1 MSAARSCL
9 RFFDVCS
16 GYFEAV
22 FFREGVVHGGEQS
35 LFLTGVSADVPA
47 GGGFAAVLVEELFAV
62 IDVFN
67 LTQSGL
73 RGHRVGGF
81 SECFPARGAA
91 SSIEGG
97 AGG

>member
-1 MSAARSCL
+1 M
-9 RFFDVCS
+9 RFLDVGS

-22 FFREGVVHGGEQS
+22 FLWEGVVHGGEQC
-35 LFLTGVSADVPA
+35 LFCTWVSADVPA
-47 GGGFAAVLVEELFAV
+47 GGGFATVLVEELFAV
-62 IDVFN
+62 IDLFN
-67 LTQSGL
+67 LTQNGL
-73 RGHRVGGF
+73 RGHGVGGF